1 MIEYTDS
8 TLGTNQSSYKDIT
21 FFQKKTITNNQYN
34 IQQKEILDLLSELN
48 NIEHNI
54 NIQRHQT
61 LEAILKHNH
70 IIDNQYINLI
80 VFHQTVNSDIIKLRE
95 QLYKLLINKSI
106 NT

>member
-8 TLGTNQSSYKDIT
+8 TFGTNQSSSKDIT
-21 FFQKKTITNNQYN
+21 YFSKKTTTNNHTN

-48 NIEHNI
+48 NIEYNI

-61 LEAILKHNH
+61 LESILQSNK
-70 IIDNQYINLI
+70 IIDNHYINLI

-95 QLYKLLINKSI
+95 QLYKLLINKNI
-106 NT
+106 NM